1 MASADHTTFT
11 SVQLGSVSRIKL
23 GPATFRVRATSE
35 PLVERRRFRVNQR
48 ELSGFLVSTFSL
60 CAVAYLM
67 GMLFG
72 I

>member
-11 SVQLGSVSRIKL
+11 SARQGDVPRIKRQPDL
-23 GPATFRVRATSE
+23 FRVRATSGQHV
-35 PLVERRRFRVNQR
+35 PRRKFRVNQR
-48 ELSGFLVSTFSL
+48 DLSGFIVVTIAL

-67 GMLFG
+67 GLMIG

>member
-11 SVQLGSVSRIKL
+11 SVHLDSVSRIKP
-23 GPATFRVRATSE
+23 GPATSRVRTTCE
-35 PLVERRRFRVNQR
+35 QFVERRKFRVNQR
-48 ELSGFLVSTFSL
+48 ELSGFVVGTVSL

-67 GMLFG
+67 GLMFG

>member
-11 SVQLGSVSRIKL
+11 SVHLDSVSRIKP
-23 GPATFRVRATSE
+23 GPATFRVRTASE
-35 PLVERRRFRVNQR
+35 SLVERRKFRVNQS
-48 ELSGFLVSTFSL
+48 ELSGFLVSTVSL

-67 GMLFG
+67 GQMFG

>member
-11 SVQLGSVSRIKL
+11 SVHLGSVSRIKP
-23 GPATFRVRATSE
+23 GPATFRVRASNE
-35 PLVERRRFRVNQR
+35 QFVERRKFRVNQR
-48 ELSGFLVSTFSL
+48 ALSGFLVSTVSL

-67 GMLFG
+67 GLMFG

>member
-1 MASADHTTFT
+1 M
-11 SVQLGSVSRIKL
+11 GGVSRIMRR
-23 GPATFRVRATSE
+23 PEIFRVRAASE
-35 PLVERRRFRVNQR
+35 HQVERRKFRVNQR
-48 ELSGFLVSTFSL
+48 ELSGFLVSTVSL